1 MDERIRLAM
10 EVGYDFL
17 SLIIKVLKERFDFS
31 QDNIDELM
39 CEMELLID
47 ERFEDGV

>member
-17 SLIIKVLKERFDFS
+17 SLITKVLKERFNFS
-31 QDNIDELM
+31 QEDIDELM
-39 CEMELLID
+39 CEMELMID